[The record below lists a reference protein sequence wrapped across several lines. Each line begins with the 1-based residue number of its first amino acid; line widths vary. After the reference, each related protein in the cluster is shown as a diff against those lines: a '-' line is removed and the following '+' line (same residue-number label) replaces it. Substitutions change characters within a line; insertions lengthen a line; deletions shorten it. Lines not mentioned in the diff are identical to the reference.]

1 MVRCYYLCSEYLRRH
16 IIYVLKSISTK
27 ESFRM
32 QNVDGPLLLSLD
44 ETFLR
49 EKVLVQ
55 NALMRKKVLRQVQ
68 LLKEQRDAIVKV

>member
-1 MVRCYYLCSEYLRRH
+1 MYSRYPLTYCNIFLP
-16 IIYVLKSISTK
+16 
-27 ESFRM
+27 ESFRLH
-32 QNVDGPLLLSLD
+32 NVDGPLLLSLD

-68 LLKEQRDAIVKV
+68 LLKDQRDAIVKVL